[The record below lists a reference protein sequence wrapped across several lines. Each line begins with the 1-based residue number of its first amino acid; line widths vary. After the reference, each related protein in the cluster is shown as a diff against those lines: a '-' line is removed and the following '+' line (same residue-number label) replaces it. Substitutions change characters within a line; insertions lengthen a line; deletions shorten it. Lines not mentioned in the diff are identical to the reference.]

1 MKSLGIDVGATT
13 IKGGIVSDGKI
24 VRYCKVPTDTENGAE
39 GILRSLY
46 TVIERLIG
54 YADTD
59 SAVGISSTGDI
70 DPVEGKV
77 IYATDVMPEYS
88 GVDIKKLVEDHTG
101 RSAFIANDCV
111 SALIG
116 EMRYGAGKGCRDAVM
131 LTLGTGLGFA
141 ACADGKIL
149 TGSRFRAGRFG
160 HVLLYKDGRRCP
172 CGRQGCN
179 EAYVSATGL
188 MRTAHKH
195 GLMIADCNELAQYKD
210 TQAFR
215 ETIGEFTDDFAAVI
229 WNVAAIFDPEAIVI
243 GGGLVHLRDLWWDE
257 LAKKVPDPQVLRA
270 AQLGNGSGI
279 IGATLLEDPEIS
291 KNWKEAE
298 YEAV

>member
-24 VRYCKVPTDTENGAE
+24 VRYYKVPTDTENGAE

-54 YADTD
+54 YADAD

-88 GVDIKKLVEDHTG
+88 GVDIKKLVESRTG

-116 EMRYGAGKGCRDAVM
+116 EMRYGAGK
-131 LTLGTGLGFA
+131 A
-141 ACADGKIL
+141 A
-149 TGSRFRAGRFG
+149 
-160 HVLLYKDGRRCP
+160 
-172 CGRQGCN
+172 
-179 EAYVSATGL
+179 AT
-188 MRTAHKH
+188 R
-195 GLMIADCNELAQYKD
+195 
-210 TQAFR
+210 
-215 ETIGEFTDDFAAVI
+215 
-229 WNVAAIFDPEAIVI
+229 
-243 GGGLVHLRDLWWDE
+243 
-257 LAKKVPDPQVLRA
+257 
-270 AQLGNGSGI
+270 
-279 IGATLLEDPEIS
+279 
-291 KNWKEAE
+291 
-298 YEAV
+298 

>member
-24 VRYCKVPTDTENGAE
+24 VRYCKVATDAKHGAA

-54 YADTD
+54 YADAE

-70 DPVEGKV
+70 DPVQGKV

-88 GVDIKKLVEDHTG
+88 GVNIKQLVEEHTG
-101 RSAFIANDCV
+101 RSAYIANDCV

-116 EMRYGAGKGCRDAVM
+116 ELRYGAARGSRNAVM

-141 ACADGKIL
+141 ACVDGNL
-149 TGSRFRAGRFG
+149 LAGSTYRAGRFG
-160 HVLLYKDGRRCP
+160 HVRLYKDGRRCP
-172 CGRQGCN
+172 CGKQGCN

-188 MRTAHKH
+188 LRTAHKH
-195 GLMIADCNELAQYKD
+195 GLRIADCAELVKLQGD
-210 TQAFR
+210 PAFA
-215 ETIGEFTDDFAAVI
+215 ETMEEFTDDFAAVI
-229 WNVAAIFDPEAIVI
+229 ENIVAIFDPDTIVI
-243 GGGLVHLRDLWWDE
+243 GGGLVLLRDLWWDRL
-257 LAKKVPDPQVLRA
+257 LAKTARPQLLRA
-270 AQLGNGSGI
+270 AQLGNESGI
-279 IGATLLEDPEIS
+279 IGATLLKDPTMIKDS
-291 KNWKEAE
+291 KEAE
-298 YEAV
+298 YETV